1 MIQMIINY
9 FSKENKEKRQMLRI
23 LNNKIAET
31 NDYDELLKLIKIY
44 NKLKNENKTN

>member
-31 NDYDELLKLIKIY
+31 NDYEELLKLIKIY

>member
-1 MIQMIINY
+1 MIINY